1 VRRSPSALL
10 RGCAQLKVLA
20 TSREPLGGEGET
32 IYAVP
37 SLGLP
42 GRQVRSAA
50 EAATSEAVR
59 LFAERARAAAPAFAL
74 SDENAADVA
83 EICRRVDGIPLA
95 LELAAARV
103 RMLSVDQIRSRL
115 GDRFKLLAR
124 SGTGAPARQQTVLAV
139 IQWSWDHL
147 LQPEQDLLRRLAV
160 FTGGWTLERATAVCS
175 DDGDEFEMLDLLTRL
190 VERSLVVVQHSEDF
204 ETRYRFLETVW
215 RFALDKLE
223 GHLEQDMLRER
234 HFTTFFALATE
245 SEHLLT
251 GAEQAKTLRRLAQE
265 EENLLECA
273 GLVGT
278 RAGRHPAQPADRVG
292 RATAV
297 DAHRSLPARAPRQR

>member
-1 VRRSPSALL
+1 
-10 RGCAQLKVLA
+10 CAQVKVLA
-20 TSREPLGGEGET
+20 TSREPLGADGEA

-42 GRQVRSAA
+42 GRQVRTAA
-50 EAATSEAVR
+50 EAAASEAVR

-124 SGTGAPARQQTVLAV
+124 SGAGVPARQQTVLAV

-147 LQPEQDLLRRLAV
+147 LPPEQDLLRRLAV

-175 DDGDEFEMLDLLTRL
+175 ETGDEFEVLDLLTRL
-190 VERSLVVVQHSEDF
+190 VERSLVVVQHAVSSG
-204 ETRYRFLETVW
+204 TRYRFLESVW
-215 RFALDKLE
+215 RFALGKLYT
-223 GHLEQDMLRER
+223 D
-234 HFTTFFALATE
+234 
-245 SEHLLT
+245 
-251 GAEQAKTLRRLAQE
+251 
-265 EENLLECA
+265 
-273 GLVGT
+273 
-278 RAGRHPAQPADRVG
+278 
-292 RATAV
+292 
-297 DAHRSLPARAPRQR
+297 